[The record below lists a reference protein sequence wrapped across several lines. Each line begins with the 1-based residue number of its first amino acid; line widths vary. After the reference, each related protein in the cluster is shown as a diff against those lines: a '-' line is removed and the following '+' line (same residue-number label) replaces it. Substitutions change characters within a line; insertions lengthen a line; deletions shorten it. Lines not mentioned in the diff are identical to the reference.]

1 MKITSVKG
9 TNDYLPN
16 EVEIR
21 DYLQNEIL
29 KVYVENGF
37 EHITTP
43 VIEDIENLDKSDGG
57 ENLNLIFKIMKRGD
71 KLDKALASG
80 VTSQNENVLADM
92 GLRYDLTLPLS
103 RYFANNKDKLT
114 LPMKCIQMDRVYR
127 AERPQKGRLRE
138 FVQCDID
145 IIGSDSRD
153 SEVELILITT
163 KALKAIGMKNFK
175 VKVNDRR
182 LLRAFLMDCGFEES
196 QLDSVCITF
205 DKMDKIGLE
214 GVKKELEEKEFAEA
228 AIAKFTGFLANV
240 SNPQE
245 ISLES
250 VKDILVDKAPAE
262 SLEYIMKSVNEL
274 CNGEFDV
281 VFDLSLVRGQGYY
294 TGTVFEVY
302 TTDGSI
308 KSSIGGGGRYDKII
322 TNFLHNGNEYPAIG
336 MSFGLEPIYELL
348 RQRSDNKV
356 VKYDVYVYAFNIDK
370 NLFEISELLRN
381 NNLKVLTELNS
392 IKLKKAMNIA
402 NRENIK
408 YVVIIGEDELKC
420 NSVSLKNMITGEQ
433 EIVKIDELVNK
444 IN

>member
-1 MKITSVKG
+1 MEDNGMKITSVKG

-21 DYLQNEIL
+21 DYLQDEIL

-214 GVKKELEEKEFAEA
+214 GVKNELEEKEFAEA

-274 CNGEFDV
+274 CNGEFNV

-294 TGTVFEVY
+294 TGTVFEVE
-302 TTDGSI
+302 SI
-308 KSSIGGGGRYDKII
+308 DFKGAIAGGGRYDNLIGK
-322 TNFLHNGNEYPAIG
+322 FLGQQVSAVGFSIGFERIFSILMEHGIDLPNKAI
-336 MSFGLEPIYELL
+336 
-348 RQRSDNKV
+348 R
-356 VKYDVYVYAFNIDK
+356 
-370 NLFEISELLRN
+370 
-381 NNLKVLTELNS
+381 
-392 IKLKKAMNIA
+392 
-402 NRENIK
+402 
-408 YVVIIGEDELKC
+408 
-420 NSVSLKNMITGEQ
+420 
-433 EIVKIDELVNK
+433 
-444 IN
+444 